1 MSNNKPATES
11 ALERSSKLPDEIL
24 AAHQSRSDFLKW
36 KLVLVAALGTAG
48 FGLWDSK
55 AQPAH
60 LFLALI
66 PFVCIYVDL
75 LCTNLKVRIIVI
87 GAFYA
92 ESRRDLY
99 ERFTQRN
106 RAVFEME
113 DWALY
118 SSTYG
123 VCFLLLCIGYLSQTL
138 ATDSWQWPSLEDVIL
153 IGAGWAGIIL
163 SWCTSK
169 VSKRLI
175 ENLAPVTDAPETRNR
190 KMAGLM
196 RAEYT
201 AAELNRLREF
211 LEQKGAFLFKSLPNG
226 LFPAAASAQSGDAS
240 GYQFVW
246 VRDNVHVAHAHF
258 VCGETKAAGRT
269 LSALMRYFQ
278 KYIQRFR
285 DIIADPGKATE
296 KALAANPMHRPH
308 VRFDGRELAEL
319 SKKWPHAQND
329 ALGYF
334 LWCYCKLAR
343 KGIVPCGEKEL
354 ECLAEFPLYFE
365 AIEYWQDQDSGHWE
379 ETRKVSASS
388 IGTVIAGLREFK
400 ILMDEK
406 HLWDNPIMAGHKLD
420 AGRME
425 KLIKPG
431 REALAKILPCESIK
445 PENCYRRYDSSLLF
459 LIYPL
464 EVLKWDEPWVR
475 MILEDVK
482 SRLQGDYG
490 IRRYLGDSYWFR
502 DYKKVPAS
510 KRTADYSEEIEKRD
524 ALVRVGEEAQWC
536 IFDPII
542 SVIYGQ
548 RYLEM
553 KAAGEEAN
561 ELLRLQTAY
570 FNRALGQ
577 LTSRSIGVP
586 ELRAPE
592 AYYIENGHYV
602 PNDHTP
608 LLWTQANLRLAM
620 HQMQRCVACS
630 SKTDPGS
637 YEV

>member
-1 MSNNKPATES
+1 MP
-11 ALERSSKLPDEIL
+11 
-24 AAHQSRSDFLKW
+24 
-36 KLVLVAALGTAG
+36 
-48 FGLWDSK
+48 
-55 AQPAH
+55 
-60 LFLALI
+60 
-66 PFVCIYVDL
+66 
-75 LCTNLKVRIIVI
+75 
-87 GAFYA
+87 
-92 ESRRDLY
+92 
-99 ERFTQRN
+99 
-106 RAVFEME
+106 
-113 DWALY
+113 
-118 SSTYG
+118 
-123 VCFLLLCIGYLSQTL
+123 
-138 ATDSWQWPSLEDVIL
+138 
-153 IGAGWAGIIL
+153 
-163 SWCTSK
+163 
-169 VSKRLI
+169 
-175 ENLAPVTDAPETRNR
+175 
-190 KMAGLM
+190 
-196 RAEYT
+196 
-201 AAELNRLREF
+201 
-211 LEQKGAFLFKSLPNG
+211 
-226 LFPAAASAQSGDAS
+226 
-240 GYQFVW
+240 
-246 VRDNVHVAHAHF
+246 
-258 VCGETKAAGRT
+258 
-269 LSALMRYFQ
+269 
-278 KYIQRFR
+278 
-285 DIIADPGKATE
+285 
-296 KALAANPMHRPH
+296 
-308 VRFDGRELAEL
+308 
-319 SKKWPHAQND
+319 
-329 ALGYF
+329 
-334 LWCYCKLAR
+334 
-343 KGIVPCGEKEL
+343 
-354 ECLAEFPLYFE
+354 
-365 AIEYWQDQDSGHWE
+365 
-379 ETRKVSASS
+379 
-388 IGTVIAGLREFK
+388 
-400 ILMDEK
+400 
-406 HLWDNPIMAGHKLD
+406 
-420 AGRME
+420 GRME